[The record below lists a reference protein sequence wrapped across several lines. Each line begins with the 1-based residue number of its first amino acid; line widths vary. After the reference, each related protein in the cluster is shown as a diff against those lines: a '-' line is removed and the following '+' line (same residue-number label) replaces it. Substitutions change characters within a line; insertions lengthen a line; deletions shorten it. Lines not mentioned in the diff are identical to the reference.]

1 MIRRST
7 WIFVAVFVGLLGI
20 AVYLQR
26 AGFLEEEAEPL
37 PTPRP
42 QLLNIDASLIR
53 QIELESSEGERV
65 ILDKDAQGTWQLI
78 EPAGKQIGNP
88 TSLDA
93 VINAIASLQALN
105 ALENAIAADAI
116 GLAPAAYTLT
126 VRTND
131 GRQLVLRFGSKT
143 PTGSGYYVQNENGKL
158 FVISTL
164 NFDSVFKLL
173 NDPTILVTPTPEIS
187 PTPTAATPGEGASP
201 TPKP

>member
-20 AVYLQR
+20 TVYLQR
-26 AGFLEEEAEPL
+26 SGFLEEEAEPL

-53 QIELESSEGERV
+53 HIELESADGERV
-65 ILDKDAQGTWQLI
+65 ILDKDAQGAWQLI

-105 ALENAIAADAI
+105 ALENAIAADVI
-116 GLAPAAYTLT
+116 GLSPATYTLT

-164 NFDSVFKLL
+164 NFESVFKLL
-173 NDPTILVTPTPEIS
+173 SDPTILVTPTPEIS
-187 PTPTAATPGEGASP
+187 PTPAAATSGEGATA

>member
-7 WIFVAVFVGLLGI
+7 WIFVAVFMGLLGI
-20 AVYLQR
+20 TVYLQR
-26 AGFLEEEAEPL
+26 SGFLEEEAEPL

-53 QIELESSEGERV
+53 HIELESADGERV
-65 ILDKDAQGTWQLI
+65 ILDRDAQGAWQLI

-105 ALENAIAADAI
+105 ALENAIAADVI
-116 GLAPAAYTLT
+116 GLSPAAYTLT

-131 GRQLVLRFGSKT
+131 GRQLVLHFGSKT

-164 NFDSVFKLL
+164 NFESVFKLL
-173 NDPTILVTPTPEIS
+173 SDPTILVTPTPEIS
-187 PTPTAATPGEGASP
+187 PTPAAATSGEGATA

>member
-20 AVYLQR
+20 TVYLQR
-26 AGFLEEEAEPL
+26 SGYLEEEAEPL

-53 QIELESSEGERV
+53 HIELESADGERV
-65 ILDKDAQGTWQLI
+65 ILDKDAQGAWQLI

-93 VINAIASLQALN
+93 VIKAIASLQALN
-105 ALENAIAADAI
+105 ALENAIAADVI
-116 GLAPAAYTLT
+116 GLSPAAYTLT

-164 NFDSVFKLL
+164 NFESVFKLL
-173 NDPTILVTPTPEIS
+173 SDPTILVTPTPEIS
-187 PTPTAATPGEGASP
+187 PTPAAATSGEGATA